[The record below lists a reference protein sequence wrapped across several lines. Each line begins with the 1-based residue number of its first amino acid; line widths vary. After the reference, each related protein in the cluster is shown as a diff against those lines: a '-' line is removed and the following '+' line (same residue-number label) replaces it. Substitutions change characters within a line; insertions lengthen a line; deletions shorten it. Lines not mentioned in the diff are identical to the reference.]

1 MSLSDAKDLLLARLF
16 TVLPLNWVA
25 KIGTYLGERH
35 ARRGIRA
42 NRKWVQRLHQH
53 FEQLWGVQDAA
64 ERERFIIEHQGRMGR
79 VLAQIPVLH
88 RLVRANRLT
97 LSGTEHLAQLNGP
110 VLIVTAHLS
119 QWELI
124 GRVAE
129 LIGGQMCDIYL
140 PQPGAREQITQKA
153 RMGWRFANGAPAKL
167 IPAGTHTM
175 REVARAVDAGSHLIL
190 FIDEEA
196 AGEVRAPRLGREP
209 LYAGNRWFA
218 ARLAIKH
225 QMTVLPVHFETTEQ
239 GDYRAVIEPP
249 LPLPSEGSA
258 SEKARQLA
266 DTLDEKLEQWVLQAP
281 YDWYWLPLLEPH
293 AGMLGQFTR
302 LLGST
307 RPPAG

>member
-1 MSLSDAKDLLLARLF
+1 MNLNDAKDLLLARLF

-25 KIGTYLGERH
+25 KIGKYLGERH
-35 ARRGIRA
+35 ARRGMRA
-42 NRKWVQRLHQH
+42 HRKWVQRLHQNY
-53 FEQLWGVQDAA
+53 EQLWGVQDAA
-64 ERERFIIEHQGRMGR
+64 TRERFIIEHQGRMGR

-97 LSGTEHLAQLNGP
+97 LCGTEHLTQLKGP

-140 PQPGAREQITQKA
+140 PQSGAREQITQKV
-153 RMGWRFANGAPAKL
+153 RMGWRLAEGRPGKL
-167 IPAGTHTM
+167 IPAGAHTM

-196 AGEVRAPRLGREP
+196 DGEVRAPRLGRESI
-209 LYAGNRWFA
+209 YAGNRWFA

-239 GDYRAVIEPP
+239 GNHRAVIEPVIP
-249 LPLPSEGSA
+249 LPTEGSPVEQA
-258 SEKARQLA
+258 KQLA
-266 DTLDEKLEQWVLQAP
+266 DTLDEKLEQWVLRAP
-281 YDWYWLPLLEPH
+281 YDWYWLPLLELNQTPN
-293 AGMLGQFTR
+293 Q
-302 LLGST
+302 S
-307 RPPAG
+307 

>member
-1 MSLSDAKDLLLARLF
+1 MNVNDAKDLLLARLF
-16 TVLPLNWVA
+16 MVLPLNWVDR
-25 KIGTYLGERH
+25 IGTFLGERH

-42 NRKWVQRLHQH
+42 NRKWAQRMHNH
-53 FEQLWGVQDAA
+53 FERLWGIQDAA
-64 ERERFIIEHQGRMGR
+64 ERERFIIEHQGCMGR

-97 LSGTEHLAQLNGP
+97 ISGAEHFAKLKGP

-129 LIGGQMCDIYL
+129 LIGGQFCDIYV
-140 PQPGAREQITQKA
+140 PQTGAREQITQKV
-153 RMGWRFANGAPAKL
+153 RMGWRLAEGKPGKL
-167 IPAGTHTM
+167 IPAGPHTM
-175 REVARAVDAGSHLIL
+175 REVARAIYEGSNLIL

-196 AGEVRAPRLGREP
+196 EGEVRAPRLGREP

-239 GDYRAVIEPP
+239 GDYRAVIESP
-249 LPLPSEGSA
+249 LPLPREGSPA
-258 SEKARQLA
+258 ERTRHFA
-266 DTLDEKLEQWVLQAP
+266 DMLDQKLEQWVMHAP
-281 YDWYWLPLLEPH
+281 NDWYWLPLLELNH
-293 AGMLGQFTR
+293 AKKK
-302 LLGST
+302 S
-307 RPPAG
+307 

>member
-1 MSLSDAKDLLLARLF
+1 MNFNDAKDILLARLF

-25 KIGTYLGERH
+25 KIGTFLGKRH

-42 NRKWVQRLHQH
+42 NRKWVQRMHYH

-64 ERERFIIEHQGRMGR
+64 ERERFIIEHQGRMGC

-97 LSGTEHLAQLNGP
+97 ISGREHLAQLKGP

-140 PQPGAREQITQKA
+140 PQSGAREQITQKV
-153 RMGWRFANGAPAKL
+153 RMGWRLAEGKPGKL
-167 IPAGTHTM
+167 IPVGPHTM
-175 REVARAVDAGSHLIL
+175 REVARAIEAGSHLIL

-196 AGEVRAPRLGREP
+196 DGEVRAPRLGREP

-249 LPLPSEGSA
+249 LPLPSEGSPA
-258 SEKARQLA
+258 ERTRLFA
-266 DTLDEKLEQWVLQAP
+266 DTLDQKLEQWVMHAP
-281 YDWYWLPLLEPH
+281 HDWYWLPLLELNH
-293 AGMLGQFTR
+293 AKKKR
-302 LLGST
+302 
-307 RPPAG
+307 

>member
-1 MSLSDAKDLLLARLF
+1 MNFSDAKDILLARLF
-16 TVLPLNWVA
+16 MVLPLNWVA
-25 KIGTYLGERH
+25 RIGTFLGERH

-42 NRKWVQRLHQH
+42 NRKWVQRMHHH
-53 FEQLWGVQDAA
+53 FERLWGVQDAA

-97 LSGTEHLAQLNGP
+97 LCGREHLVQLKGP

-140 PQPGAREQITQKA
+140 PQSGAREQITQKV
-153 RMGWRFANGAPAKL
+153 RMGWRLAEGKPGKL
-167 IPAGTHTM
+167 IPVGPHTM
-175 REVARAVDAGSHLIL
+175 REVAREVDAGSHLIL

-196 AGEVRAPRLGREP
+196 DGEVRAPRLGREP

-249 LPLPSEGSA
+249 LPLPSEGSPA
-258 SEKARQLA
+258 ERTRLFA
-266 DTLDEKLEQWVLQAP
+266 DTLDKKLEQWVMQAP
-281 YDWYWLPLLEPH
+281 HDWYWLPLLE
-293 AGMLGQFTR
+293 R
-302 LLGST
+302 I
-307 RPPAG
+307 RE

>member
-1 MSLSDAKDLLLARLF
+1 MNVNDVKDRLLARLF
-16 TVLPLNWVA
+16 MVLPLNWVA
-25 KIGTYLGERH
+25 KIGKYLGKRH
-35 ARRGIRA
+35 AHRGIRA
-42 NRKWVQRLHQH
+42 NRKWVQRLHQNY
-53 FEQLWGVQDAA
+53 EQLWGVQDAA
-64 ERERFIIEHQGRMGR
+64 ERERYIIEHQGRMGR

-97 LSGTEHLAQLNGP
+97 ISGGEHLAKLKGP

-140 PQPGAREQITQKA
+140 PQSGAREQITQKV
-153 RMGWRFANGAPAKL
+153 RMGWRFANNAPAKL

-196 AGEVRAPRLGREP
+196 NGDVRAPRLGRAP
-209 LYAGNRWFA
+209 SYTGNRWFA

-239 GDYRAVIEPP
+239 GDYRALIEPVIP
-249 LPLPSEGSA
+249 VPTQGSTVERA
-258 SEKARQLA
+258 KILA
-266 DTLDEKLEQWVLQAP
+266 DALDETLEQWVLRAP
-281 YDWYWLPLLEPH
+281 YDWYWLPLLELH
-293 AGMLGQFTR
+293 QC
-302 LLGST
+302 S
-307 RPPAG
+307 PPFSRT

>member
-1 MSLSDAKDLLLARLF
+1 MNFNDAKDILLARLF
-16 TVLPLNWVA
+16 MVLPLNWVDR
-25 KIGTYLGERH
+25 IGTFLGERH

-42 NRKWVQRLHQH
+42 NRKWAQRMHNH
-53 FEQLWGVQDAA
+53 FERLWDIQDAA

-97 LSGTEHLAQLNGP
+97 ISGREHLAQLKGP

-140 PQPGAREQITQKA
+140 PQSGAREQITQKV
-153 RMGWRFANGAPAKL
+153 RMGWRFAGGASAKL
-167 IPAGTHTM
+167 IPAGAHTM
-175 REVARAVDAGSHLIL
+175 REVARAIEAGSHLIL

-196 AGEVRAPRLGREP
+196 DGEVRAPRLGREP

-249 LPLPSEGSA
+249 LPLPSEGSPA
-258 SEKARQLA
+258 ERTRLFA
-266 DTLDEKLEQWVLQAP
+266 DTLDQKLEQWVMHAP
-281 YDWYWLPLLEPH
+281 HDWYWLPLLELNH
-293 AGMLGQFTR
+293 ANKK
-302 LLGST
+302 S
-307 RPPAG
+307 